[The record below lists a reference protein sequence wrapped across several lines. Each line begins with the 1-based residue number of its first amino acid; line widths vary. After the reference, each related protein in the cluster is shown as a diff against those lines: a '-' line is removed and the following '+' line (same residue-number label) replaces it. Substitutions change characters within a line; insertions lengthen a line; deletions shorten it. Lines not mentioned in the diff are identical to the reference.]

1 MSNYPDYSGFNCLQ
15 CFDCPYGGDCDE
27 NIRSLPNFWGYVHD
41 GRVAFQLC
49 PKGYCCPSSGCPSY
63 DMCAS
68 HRLGRLCGACVNG
81 HTKAFFSA
89 ECVSDGTCGRAWL
102 WSAIFGSGIVCAL
115 LLVFH
120 DDLFKFISCSAM
132 WTHRR
137 RTTDGFVGVRRT
149 GVGRDRATQ
158 SETTNGDGI
167 SGGNTYEFA
176 ASNCGIEPDVDHSI
190 EQPESRRDV
199 SVEATV
205 EEGVSGTA
213 LLIMFIYFYQD
224 AGLIHVAS
232 NDNAFAD
239 DIVKPRRL
247 PHALLVLA
255 QFRLAVAEL
264 FDNVCMVPH
273 MSTVHTLIA
282 RAALPVGVMF
292 LVLLMLLCCR
302 WRRGRRSW
310 LRNRLSV
317 AAALTFLFTY
327 QRVAYVALTLLNC
340 VAVGADSVLFVD
352 GSVVCLQ
359 PWQYVV
365 VLYVLGCVV
374 PFSGVFFL
382 APSLLGE
389 GTISVAQFLS
399 ACILPLPFVLYWLN
413 IRFMRRTPEQST
425 HESTS
430 DACRAVASA
439 LRDPFFT
446 RCTAWPAVVIVRRL
460 SLVALVALVNNPL
473 IRMFG
478 MLIMLILSLLALAH
492 VRPYRSRR
500 ANFIDGVT
508 VSALF
513 VVTVVNMVRAGFDT
527 AEYRP
532 RGPNRV
538 LMAALDGL
546 EDALVF
552 WLPLASVAVVVAA
565 LVLTAILLAVCKT
578 RPLCATS
585 LS

>member
-1 MSNYPDYSGFNCLQ
+1 
-15 CFDCPYGGDCDE
+15 
-27 NIRSLPNFWGYVHD
+27 
-41 GRVAFQLC
+41 
-49 PKGYCCPSSGCPSY
+49 
-63 DMCAS
+63 MCAS
-68 HRLGRLCGACVNG
+68 HRVGRLCGACVNG

-89 ECVSDGTCGRAWL
+89 ACVSDGTCGRAWL

-120 DDLFKFISCSAM
+120 DDLFKFVSCNAT
-132 WTHRR
+132 WAHRL
-137 RTTDGFVGVRRT
+137 RTTDGFVGVRQS
-149 GVGRDRATQ
+149 GVHRDRATK

-167 SGGNTYEFA
+167 SGCNTYEFA
-176 ASNCGIEPDVDHSI
+176 ASNCGIEPDVDLSTA
-190 EQPESRRDV
+190 QPESRTDV
-199 SVEATV
+199 SVEVAPD
-205 EEGVSGTA
+205 EGVSGTA

-232 NDNAFAD
+232 NDNAVVD
-239 DIVKPRRL
+239 EVITPRPL
-247 PHALLVLA
+247 PHTLHVLA
-255 QFRLAVAEL
+255 QFRQAVAES
-264 FDNVCMVPH
+264 FDNVCLVPH
-273 MSTVHTLIA
+273 MSTDHTLVA
-282 RAALPVGVMF
+282 RAALPAGVLF
-292 LVLLMLLCCR
+292 LVLLLLLGFC
-302 WRRGRRSW
+302 WRRGRIHCLHS
-310 LRNRLSV
+310 RLSV

-365 VLYVLGCVV
+365 VVYVLGCVV
-374 PFSGVFFL
+374 PFCGVFFL

-413 IRFMRRTPEQST
+413 IRFVRRTPQPST

-430 DACRAVASA
+430 GACRAVASA
-439 LRDPFFT
+439 LRDPFCN
-446 RCTAWPAVVIVRRL
+446 RRGAWPAVVVVRRL
-460 SLVALVALVNNPL
+460 SLVALAALVNNPL

-478 MLIMLILSLLALAH
+478 ILVMLILSLLALAH

-552 WLPLASVAVVVAA
+552 WFPLIAVAVVLAA

-585 LS
+585 PS